1 MPLGNLAPC
10 QLVVVRL
17 AVHCERTRGQG
28 DEELQMG
35 VKPVKG
41 QMTGQQRQSLKG
53 AHRIEQYKLSPSVIL
68 LPERK
73 FAPIDT
79 IERLQVRAALL
90 PGTGC
95 CGMSLPVYNAVVFF
109 SDAPPA
115 KLMFEKKENA
125 LRFCKLLASE
135 HKDITLEEYAPPYGE
150 GAN

>member
-1 MPLGNLAPC
+1 
-10 QLVVVRL
+10 
-17 AVHCERTRGQG
+17 
-28 DEELQMG
+28 MG

-53 AHRIEQYKLSPSVIL
+53 ACRIEQYKLSASVIL

-79 IERLQVRAALL
+79 IEKLQVRLGHL
-90 PGTGC
+90 PSKGC

-125 LRFCKLLASE
+125 LRFCKLLTGE
-135 HKDITLEEYAPPYGE
+135 HEGIVFEEYTPPYSE
-150 GAN
+150 TSS